1 MSSPSRGK
9 SGDPGHRVVRDWRG
23 EQIET
28 LADLLR
34 PGLKGVCVGI
44 NPSPVSVAAGHYYQ
58 GRLGKS
64 FWARLRRAGL
74 LDEAASGFEDDAAFA
89 AGFGFTDIVKRPSAR
104 AHDLGED
111 EFEAGKVELVE
122 KLDRF
127 RPGLVI
133 FIFKKTATVRFGGGS
148 ASGGLRAIGDF
159 KCSKAL
165 GWCAGWICSFD
176 CRRSTSAR
184 GETSDRAGSSGR

>member
-1 MSSPSRGK
+1 M
-9 SGDPGHRVVRDWRG
+9 VRDWRG

-34 PGLKGVCVGI
+34 PSLKGVCVGI

-58 GRLGKS
+58 GRLGKG

-133 FIFKKTATVRFGGGS
+133 FTFKKTATALCGS
-148 ASGGLRAIGDF
+148 FSGHGFVAGVEVAGIPGFVMPGPYERSDRVA
-159 KCSKAL
+159 KAL
-165 GWCAGWICSFD
+165 VRLAE
-176 CRRSTSAR
+176 RV
-184 GETSDRAGSSGR
+184 